1 MHAQSFTIHACL
13 HVLYMHVCM
22 CKSSVQRVEDEHA
35 AFNNYRKSC
44 RFPCIEKVFSSFPLS
59 IPLQGYKKRRYFIAT
74 QAPLDNTIVD
84 FWKMATCCKPESR
97 TIVLLCDLVENGKV
111 CEDQK

>member
-1 MHAQSFTIHACL
+1 MSIQLLIKKIMPVRFS
-13 HVLYMHVCM
+13 
-22 CKSSVQRVEDEHA
+22 
-35 AFNNYRKSC
+35 NRKS
-44 RFPCIEKVFSSFPLS
+44 VFLLPSLPA
-59 IPLQGYKKRRYFIAT
+59 LQGYKRRRYFIST